1 MSTLVKETHPK
12 STLLKDIYPHE
23 RDSHIVF
30 REKGHVYYVKRE
42 KGYTSVTT
50 VVHNAFE
57 KFNANKII
65 DNMMASPKW
74 NESKYFGMT
83 KEEIK
88 LQWKQNGV
96 EAAKMGTAMH
106 AMFEYH
112 YNQIHQD
119 QIDSYKD
126 TIEHTYFTN
135 FLEDNKH
142 LVPYRTEWNVYHE
155 DHKLAG
161 SIDMVYINEDDGS
174 LSIYDWKRCKNIEKE
189 NNFHKRCLI
198 DGLGHIHDTN
208 YWHYCLQLNIY
219 KYILETKYD
228 KTVRD
233 LHLVVIHPDN
243 ECGNYE
249 LMKLPILPTHDIL
262 NLLPAMI

>member
-1 MSTLVKETHPK
+1 M
-12 STLLKDIYPHE
+12 STLLKDIHPHE

-50 VVHNAFE
+50 IVHNAFE

-112 YNQIHQD
+112 YNQMLVLIL
-119 QIDSYKD
+119 I
-126 TIEHTYFTN
+126 
-135 FLEDNKH
+135 FL
-142 LVPYRTEWNVYHE
+142 
-155 DHKLAG
+155 
-161 SIDMVYINEDDGS
+161 
-174 LSIYDWKRCKNIEKE
+174 
-189 NNFHKRCLI
+189 
-198 DGLGHIHDTN
+198 
-208 YWHYCLQLNIY
+208 
-219 KYILETKYD
+219 
-228 KTVRD
+228 
-233 LHLVVIHPDN
+233 
-243 ECGNYE
+243 
-249 LMKLPILPTHDIL
+249 
-262 NLLPAMI
+262 